1 MTRSQ
6 RIINDLYCRLSC
18 YTSVT
23 YKNIINT
30 CHCHPT
36 CRLLNTYKNPNIKNT
51 KKTYDYP
58 NAFNVGEA
66 NGVCSCK
73 NMCKKTLTNL

>member
-1 MTRSQ
+1 MSRTNK
-6 RIINDLYCRLSC
+6 IINDLYCRLSC

-36 CRLLNTYKNPNIKNT
+36 CKILNTYKRTDI
-51 KKTYDYP
+51 KKTCEYP
-58 NAFNVGEA
+58 NAFNIGQD
-66 NGVCSCK
+66 NGICSCK
-73 NMCKKTLTNL
+73 NKCKYTLTEL